1 MYCSVL
7 VHEREYKCLCVWVTA
22 DVTTS
27 IILYYTTLQHPTL
40 HTERNETYG
49 DSNDVHICDTP
60 ESVLSEC
67 KELVTH
73 RRAKTTDLCVGLKKL
88 SELMAVDTHLLLQR
102 VCLCVCVCVCAVDTH
117 LLLQR
122 VCLCVFV
129 CCGHTL
135 ATATD
140 ICVCVCVFSCAC
152 GIKVSVY
159 THTHTHTFT
168 FQVELSERFLFQRHV
183 NTRTELQIEKEHL
196 TGELSGFKHSIRWV
210 VSVSKHV
217 QYCMG

>member
-27 IILYYTTLQHPTL
+27 IILYYTTLQHPTLHHTPHHTTLQHPTLHHTSLQHPTL

-140 ICVCVCVFSCAC
+140 ICVCVCVYFRVLVVLKCQ
-152 GIKVSVY
+152 Y
-159 THTHTHTFT
+159 THIHIHTHSHFR
-168 FQVELSERFLFQRHV
+168 L
-183 NTRTELQIEKEHL
+183 N
-196 TGELSGFKHSIRWV
+196 
-210 VSVSKHV
+210 
-217 QYCMG
+217 